1 MEEKEVK
8 IKYKKIKSPFGID
21 FDKTME
27 MHDKFIKEFT
37 ERTDF
42 VYFQQNKDKF
52 VKLITDLKDENQAL
66 KSRWQKLKE
75 WVQKRIKPID
85 DIVISDD
92 ETKYIYMSDIFD
104 EMQELERSRNGT
116 TNNSTSQMV
125 IRL

>member
-8 IKYKKIKSPFGID
+8 IKYKKVKIPFGID

-66 KSRWQKLKE
+66 KSRWQELKE
-75 WVQKRIKPID
+75 WAENNHNVA
-85 DIVISDD
+85 D
-92 ETKYIYMSDIFD
+92 EDYAIIYSFVLKK
-104 EMQELERSRNGT
+104 MQELEKE
-116 TNNSTSQMV
+116 
-125 IRL
+125 IKC